1 MAVMSESKREEFLA
15 GVHVGVISIA
25 RREGP
30 PLAVPVW
37 YDYEPGGEVLVQTA
51 PESLKF
57 RLLDA
62 AREFTLVVQDENPP
76 YRYVSVSGPVVS
88 VDNETPWPELEA
100 LARRYLEGEAAE
112 DFLKSI
118 EGETI
123 ATFRMRPNRWYST
136 DYSISG

>member
-37 YDYEPGGEVLVQTA
+37 YGYEPGGDVLVQTA

-57 RLLDA
+57 RLIDA

-88 VDNETPWPELEA
+88 VDDETPWAEVEE
-100 LARRYLEGEAAE
+100 LARRYLAGEAAD
-112 DFLKSI
+112 DFLKSL
-118 EGETI
+118 EGAKIT
-123 ATFRMRPNRWYST
+123 TFRMRPNRWYST